1 MKKTDVQ
8 AETQIDKSQ
17 EVDVNEECEAN
28 EKGRRRRER
37 FSVISVLLY
46 LHLSHVSYP
55 ACCLLSPCLLSYRQR
70 DKAVLGPATDTADKS
85 TVRTSVLD
93 SAQVCVWND

>member
-1 MKKTDVQ
+1 MQ

-28 EKGRRRRER
+28 EKGRQRRER
-37 FSVISVLLY
+37 FSVISVL

-70 DKAVLGPATDTADKS
+70 DKAVLGPATDTADKEHCENFSPGFS
-85 TVRTSVLD
+85 TSL
-93 SAQVCVWND
+93 CLE

>member
-70 DKAVLGPATDTADKS
+70 DKAVLGPATDTADKEHCENFSPGFS
-85 TVRTSVLD
+85 TSL
-93 SAQVCVWND
+93 CLE